1 MDLNGLSPQDIL
13 NENVET
19 AHIDILIVDDDSTNR
34 FVLQTMLQKAGHN
47 VYAAADGFEAV
58 ELYKSERPDLVL
70 MDVMMPGMDGFE
82 ATKKIKEEI
91 VDDYVPVIFLTALSD
106 EQALAKCIDSGGD
119 DFLSKPYKKDLL
131 NAKLQAHIR
140 LKHLYGTAK
149 RQRNELYE
157 HNERV
162 HSEQVLAQQIY
173 KGMVHAGCLDN
184 SNIQFM
190 MSSMALFNGDVLFG
204 AITPSGCLHIMLGD
218 FTGHGL
224 SAAIGAVPLS
234 NVFYTM
240 TSKGF
245 GISDIVSEMN
255 KKLKDLLPVGM
266 FCAACV
272 YELDPVGNTLRIWNG
287 GIPCAYI
294 CNSENTEIK
303 YNVKSSHIPLGI
315 LSSEKFDATEDVINL
330 ATGDYIY
337 LCTDGITEARNP
349 EGEMFGEERVKKIL
363 SAGQKQGPGFASLR
377 QSLKDYCQNN
387 EQEDDMTFI
396 EVRVDPVEIKV
407 PAKLNAT
414 DTGISEGKNQEHPSL
429 ECDWDMSITMDI
441 SVLKKVDPIPLL
453 NQLVVDLSCKDENKQ
468 EIFLVLSELISNAI
482 DHGILQLDSK
492 VKLGEDGFVKYY
504 SDRKHKFD
512 EIKNGWVH
520 IDMKHISLEKEQKLI
535 VHIKDS
541 GNGFDFTEKGE
552 ELTINRNPSGRG
564 IPLVEQLCESIE
576 HLGCGNEVV
585 AIYRWD

>member
-19 AHIDILIVDDDSTNR
+19 AHINILIVDDDSTNR

-58 ELYKSERPDLVL
+58 EIYKSERPDLVL

-82 ATKKIKEEI
+82 ATKKIKAEV

-140 LKHLYGTAK
+140 LKYLYGTAK
-149 RQRNELYE
+149 RQRNLLSE

-162 HSEQVLAQQIY
+162 HSEQVLAQEIY
-173 KGMVHAGCLDN
+173 KGMVHAGCLDDN
-184 SNIQFM
+184 NIQYM

-204 AITPSGCLHIMLGD
+204 AITPSGSLHIMLGD

-240 TSKGF
+240 TAKGF
-245 GISDIVSEMN
+245 GIADIVSEMN
-255 KKLKDLLPVGM
+255 RKLKDLLPLGM

-272 YELDPVGNTLRIWNG
+272 YELDPVSNTLRIWNG

-294 CNSENTEIK
+294 CNDDNTEVT
-303 YNVKSSHIPLGI
+303 YTAKSYHLPLGI
-315 LSSEKFDATEDVINL
+315 LSSEKFDAAEEVINL
-330 ATGDYIY
+330 STGDYIY

-349 EGEMFGEERVKKIL
+349 EGKMFGDERVKRIL
-363 SAGQKQGPGFASLR
+363 SAGQIKGTGFVSLR
-377 QSLKDYCQNN
+377 QALKDYCQNN
-387 EQEDDMTFI
+387 EQEDDMTLI
-396 EVRVDPVEIKV
+396 EVRVA
-407 PAKLNAT
+407 PAQIQVSPK
-414 DTGISEGKNQEHPSL
+414 ISSANVVTKDSKNQDYSSSTY
-429 ECDWDMSITMDI
+429 DWDMSMTVDI
-441 SVLKKVDPIPLL
+441 STLKKVDPIPLL
-453 NQLVVDLSCKDENKQ
+453 NQLVVDLSCRAENKQ

-482 DHGILQLDSK
+482 DHGILHLDSS
-492 VKLGEDGFVKYY
+492 VKLEEDGFVKYY
-504 SDRKHKFD
+504 SERKRKFD
-512 EIKNGWVH
+512 EIKKGWVH
-520 IDMKHISLEKEQKLI
+520 IDMKHISMAEKQKLI

-541 GNGFDFTEKGE
+541 GEGFDFTKKRE
-552 ELTINRNPSGRG
+552 ELTINHNPSGRG
-564 IPLVEQLCESIE
+564 IPLIEQLCESIE
-576 HLGCGNEVV
+576 HLDCGNEVV